1 MWRGRVWWRSRASWG
16 ADDVD
21 GAADTQT
28 RRTNTF
34 GISVSNTFHQSLRR
48 VPAGDSSLQVRPPL
62 CDARSGTSVQRMPSL
77 AQTAP
82 LDACS
87 DQHASCRRW
96 AAAGNCVRLQ
106 SFMHEECAA
115 ACDRCEAAAPETE
128 PCAAV
133 RDAAGPG
140 AIAQTF
146 GRAAALE
153 HLKPRVL
160 SEDPFVLV
168 FDDFASAAEAAEVAS
183 LAEDVGFEPSGS
195 SCGYRAG
202 GCNSASMS
210 CLPVQ
215 GGDCWSLA
223 ATLTLTFSRALALT
237 QALTQAFR
245 SHAAMRRLESRM
257 IEVRQLPSD
266 NCEPLSRT
274 RARTRTLLVTL
285 TRHSRLRQLRT
296 PTPNLNPNPNP
307 TGNTNMTLA
316 PHLTLTRTLIRC
328 GNGPQTTASRSAS
341 SATAAASTSLVTT
354 TRPASASRRTRRA
367 GRASGRSTS
376 S

>member
-1 MWRGRVWWRSRASWG
+1 
-16 ADDVD
+16 
-21 GAADTQT
+21 
-28 RRTNTF
+28 
-34 GISVSNTFHQSLRR
+34 
-48 VPAGDSSLQVRPPL
+48 
-62 CDARSGTSVQRMPSL
+62 MPSPT
-77 AQTAP
+77 QTAP
-82 LDACS
+82 EDACS

-160 SEDPFVLV
+160 SEDPFVVV
-168 FDDFASAAEAAEVAS
+168 FDDFATAAEAAEVAS

-223 ATLTLTFSRALALT
+223 ATLTLTLSRARALT
-237 QALTQAFR
+237 QALTQGLTQALR

-257 IEVRQLPSD
+257 LEVLKLPSD
-266 NCEPLSRT
+266 NCQPLSRT
-274 RARTRTLLVTL
+274 RTLTLLVTL
-285 TRHSRLRQLRT
+285 TQH
-296 PTPNLNPNPNP
+296 
-307 TGNTNMTLA
+307 
-316 PHLTLTRTLIRC
+316 
-328 GNGPQTTASRSAS
+328 
-341 SATAAASTSLVTT
+341 
-354 TRPASASRRTRRA
+354 
-367 GRASGRSTS
+367 
-376 S
+376 